1 MSPDATP
8 GDSPTGAAV
17 REPRFL
23 RWISA
28 VEHSIGAVL
37 ITVIALLVFSQAL
50 QRYLPMSTWVGSGE
64 LARYAMVAV
73 TFIMCGYLMG
83 QGQHITIQVI
93 DRYISGRAQLWVKR
107 FASAVV
113 LIICIAFAREGFA
126 LVGETSGQLSP
137 ALQMPLTFL
146 YIFPLLGFV
155 LAGLR
160 AAWALFAPAVS
171 ATETSPAP
179 APEGQPA

>member
-8 GDSPTGAAV
+8 GDSPTGDAV
-17 REPRFL
+17 REPRIL

-37 ITVIALLVFSQAL
+37 ITVIALLVLSQAV

-93 DRYISGRAQLWVKR
+93 DRYISGRAQVWVKR

-113 LIICIAFAREGFA
+113 LVICIAFAREGFA
-126 LVGETSGQLSP
+126 LVSETSGQLSP
-137 ALQMPLTFL
+137 ALQMPLTVL
-146 YIFPLLGFV
+146 YIFPLVGFV

-160 AAWALFAPAVS
+160 AAWALIAPT
-171 ATETSPAP
+171 ATTPAP
-179 APEGQPA
+179 APEGHHA

>member
-23 RWISA
+23 RWIST

-37 ITVIALLVFSQAL
+37 ITVIALLVFSQAI

-83 QGQHITIQVI
+83 QGQHITIKVI
-93 DRYISGRAQLWVKR
+93 DRYLSGRAQVWVTR

-113 LIICIAFAREGFA
+113 LIICIAFAREGLA
-126 LVGETSGQLSP
+126 LVSETSGQLSP

-146 YIFPLLGFV
+146 YVFPLIGFI

-160 AAWALFAPAVS
+160 AAWSIVIPL
-171 ATETSPAP
+171 TETAP
-179 APEGQPA
+179 VAAAPEGELA